1 MFIILLA
8 LIHGDL
14 SETIALSYVTKVQF
28 IYALSIKEL
37 NPPKRKEEM
46 TWENVVRSTEGL
58 EVWV

>member
-28 IYALSIKEL
+28 IDAQSIKEL

-46 TWENVVRSTEGL
+46 T
-58 EVWV
+58 